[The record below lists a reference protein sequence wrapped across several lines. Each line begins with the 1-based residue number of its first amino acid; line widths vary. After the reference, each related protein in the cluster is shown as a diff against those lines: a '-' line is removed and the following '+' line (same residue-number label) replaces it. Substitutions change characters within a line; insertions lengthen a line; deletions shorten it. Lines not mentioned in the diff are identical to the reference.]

1 MKASKQEPAPRTVAM
16 TLSVA
21 EAIAL
26 VHYHVREAKACTR
39 RYGAAAMQLNTEIMP
54 KGRQL
59 QALHEA
65 TTANVNAHTS
75 RAQEILNFTKNT
87 APKIA

>member
-1 MKASKQEPAPRTVAM
+1 MKASKQEPATRTVAM

-39 RYGAAAMQLNTEIMP
+39 RYGAAAMQLNAEIVP

-65 TTANVNAHTS
+65 TQANVKAHAA
-75 RAQEILNFTKNT
+75 RAQEIHNFAKNT
-87 APKIA
+87 APQTA